1 MRDSYNDL
9 TLKELQTK
17 LQELKKKMHDLR
29 FNVVVGHVENKVEKR
44 TLRRKIARLNTLIH
58 EFELGIR
65 KQQVS

>member
-1 MRDSYNDL
+1 MRDSYNEL

-17 LQELKKKMHDLR
+17 RQELLKKMHQLR
-29 FNVVVGHVENKVEKR
+29 FNIIVGHVENKLEKR

-65 KQQVS
+65 KQQDK